1 MLVRSPEGHV
11 AVDQDSSAYALY
23 RGPLVV
29 LVNRFS
35 ASATEIVAGALQDYG
50 RALIVGDTSTYG
62 KGTVQNLNPLRPFI
76 WSANE
81 RPPTIPA
88 PSKSP
93 SANFTAS
100 AAPPP
105 S

>member
-1 MLVRSPEGHV
+1 MDRSCWSGHRTASV
-11 AVDQDSSAYALY
+11 VVDQNTSNYALY

-62 KGTVQNLNPLRPFI
+62 KGTVQELE
-76 WSANE
+76 SV
-81 RPPTIPA
+81 A
-88 PSKSP
+88 PVHLVGG
-93 SANFTAS
+93 
-100 AAPPP
+100 
-105 S
+105 